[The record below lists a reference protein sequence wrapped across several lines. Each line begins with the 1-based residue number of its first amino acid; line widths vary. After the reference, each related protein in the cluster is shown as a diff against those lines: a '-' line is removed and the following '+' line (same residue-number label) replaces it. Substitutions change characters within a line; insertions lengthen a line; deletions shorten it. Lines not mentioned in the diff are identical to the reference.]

1 MRFRINPKKL
11 IVPALNAA
19 AIAGII
25 ITSAAGSAFADSQNY
40 NYVYNKW
47 KGQSTESFSQ
57 MSCYFSEDAGFQT
70 NMLRSIKG
78 QFLSKLKD
86 AAYDT
91 DNPERLLIDSYSA
104 LIGESKVTCDITRKS
119 NAQITAVGGDFFYFH
134 DFELVNGC
142 YFTEKDT
149 MQDGA
154 VIDRSLAW
162 ALYGSDNIAGK
173 NIYIDGVKCYIA
185 GVVKDP
191 QNKAEKKCAGK
202 MPKAYVTYDTA
213 ERMKISSY
221 ALPYHM

>member
-142 YFTEKDT
+142 YYRIIVAYEQEIIKGQSKVLFVTTDDEEYEYTCAAFTT
-149 MQDGA
+149 
-154 VIDRSLAW
+154 
-162 ALYGSDNIAGK
+162 
-173 NIYIDGVKCYIA
+173 
-185 GVVKDP
+185 
-191 QNKAEKKCAGK
+191 
-202 MPKAYVTYDTA
+202 
-213 ERMKISSY
+213 
-221 ALPYHM
+221 